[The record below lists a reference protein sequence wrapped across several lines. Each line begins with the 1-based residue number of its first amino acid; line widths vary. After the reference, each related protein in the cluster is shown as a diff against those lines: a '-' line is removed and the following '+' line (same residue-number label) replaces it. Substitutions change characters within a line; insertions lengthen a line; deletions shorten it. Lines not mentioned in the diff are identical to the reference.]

1 MYTIYSVGDVQF
13 LARVFDGVSMLT
25 GSGSLVGASAI
36 ACLIGVIFLCF
47 QSVINTQGIKIQNVL
62 VCFVIYLVCFA
73 VPTQVNI
80 VSSRDDSDFAQR
92 DNVPLGIAM
101 IGSTISTIT
110 HELTKKME
118 LAMDPILTDSRVINA
133 SNGGGY
139 ANSLYLLNHVTRP
152 QTGYVI
158 DVVEDISPNFKYN
171 LTNYCAECTVIKYL
185 LGGKNYSKD
194 FSLLVTSDAM
204 DAFKFNSNIYYTSLI
219 DPATGEADDYS
230 CAAGGEKIVSWWND
244 AVKNMDEKQAKR
256 VAKELLGY
264 NRINNNID
272 SYQNIVDAVQKAT
285 NEMYSL
291 GSGAADRGLP
301 QYSTKAIQELLFANA
316 TREVVM
322 RGIAQG
328 YTSFADSNTSFM
340 LTQAMLQRNSQWSA
354 ESSMF
359 LNSVPA
365 IMAFIEGFFYA
376 ITPFASILIL
386 LGLFGLNIF
395 IKYIVL
401 LLWVQLWTPV
411 MAIINMYI
419 MHGAASDIF
428 KIPTQLQGQDASVS
442 IYMNDSIAQVT
453 ENWIS
458 VGSMFMAATPLL
470 TFIILTGSAYAL
482 TSLTG
487 RMNGADVINE
497 KMITPDLIQPGAG
510 LAMSAVYNGNM
521 NSTLMAGMENL
532 LQKFSLSSSVSAT
545 KSYAE
550 TDAIKKQKDFA
561 IAFDQAVQK
570 VGGVDRSLAN
580 QTLQNAVNTGSE
592 NELKSFVQ
600 GMSNTVASQ
609 MARDYNLT
617 SEQAEV
623 LSSKISGG
631 VGFNLGGFVK
641 ASYDLSK
648 EDSFKSM
655 SSDKLQ
661 QLQSSVDQAMT
672 NYQNNHSGAYA
683 LAVANTLQESGSF
696 EYKNSELGNALN
708 SVKNSKDL
716 AESAT
721 KQASEMGQINEVL
734 QSNGSYNAVDLISSL
749 NNAGPQGRAQLQR
762 LDQLYQE
769 VYDNAT
775 GSEKQMLDNCVNSA
789 KSMHLTNDTATD
801 ERVGKLMALA
811 TADLGEKGIDSGD
824 LSRSVKAMEIATSAL
839 PGSHSSTLEQSESAN
854 VLNATKGNASL
865 GINESTLAP
874 TQADARAIEQR
885 SQELINTASK
895 YTPQNPGDIGAMNK
909 RQLTQGFNIGNIHI
923 PSPKEITENAQGSVI
938 TQNQENSYQTA
949 LHDPNNPLYSLTVGS
964 SKNSGNYLD
973 PKIKLNSLDDDEY
986 AVGGTVYSV
995 DSNNHAGMT
1004 LFSFAKAGQKV
1015 TDKLDE
1021 SINNNKDVDFDVLN
1035 EQKAKIINQ
1044 NGGVFAGTDDETR
1057 EKIEHE
1063 FDIVLDENARKVDKI
1078 AASYVWAINGG
1089 YNFGTMPDPSMVEQR
1104 VADLEHLVKSGNLNN
1119 QSDLGTL
1126 TGNILYREYDFQQS
1140 VREANLYKEDGTFD
1154 PKKPK
1159 IRTKLKAA
1167 STSYETGSPN
1177 ELESNKLLDKYQTTL
1192 DNVKSK
1198 FTKLNSGFAK
1208 DVNSIESS
1216 LANRYEKLP
1225 KDQVKVIAH
1234 AIAHNARIMATC
1246 DYSPQ
1251 GIKRYNEA
1259 KLSLLSIMENVQK
1272 YK

>member
-1 MYTIYSVGDVQF
+1 MYTIYSVGDVQY

-25 GSGSLVGASAI
+25 GSGSLIGASAI

-47 QSVINTQGIKIQNVL
+47 QSVINTQGIKVQNVL
-62 VCFVIYLVCFA
+62 ICFVVYLVCFG
-73 VPTQVNI
+73 VTTQVNI

-110 HELTKKME
+110 HELTEKME
-118 LAMDPILTDSRVINA
+118 VAMTPVLTDSAVIA
-133 SNGGGY
+133 SKNGGGY

-152 QTGYVI
+152 QTGYAI
-158 DVVEDISPNFKYN
+158 QLAEAKQPGFISN
-171 LTNYCAECTVIKYL
+171 LTNYAAECTVIKYMV
-185 LGGKNYSKD
+185 GGKNTPKD
-194 FSLLVTSDAM
+194 FSALSTKNFFE
-204 DAFKFNSNIYYTSLI
+204 AFKFDSDTYFTVLTDKNGFDKDYTCK
-219 DPATGEADDYS
+219 TGAEQ
-230 CAAGGEKIVSWWND
+230 IMTWWND
-244 AVKNMDEKQAKR
+244 SLNNLSEAEATNL
-256 VAKELLGY
+256 AKEILGQGATNGEFRTY
-264 NRINNNID
+264 D
-272 SYQNIVDAVQKAT
+272 DVVKKVSDKT
-285 NEMYSL
+285 NEMLLL
-291 GSGAADRGLP
+291 GTGAANAGIP
-301 QYSTKAIQELLFANA
+301 AFSMKAIQELIFANA
-316 TREVVM
+316 TRDVVI
-322 RGIAQG
+322 RGVTQG
-328 YTSFADSNTSFM
+328 YTSLSDTNSSFM
-340 LTQAMLQRNSQWSA
+340 LTQAMLQRNSQWAA

-395 IKYIVL
+395 IKYIIL

-419 MHGAASDIF
+419 MHGAALDIF
-428 KIPTQLQGQDASVS
+428 KIPPRLAGQDTSVS
-442 IYMNDSIAQVT
+442 LYMNDSIAQVT

-510 LAMSAVYNGNM
+510 LAMSSVYTGNM
-521 NSTLMAGMENL
+521 NSTVMSGMEKL
-532 LQKFSLSSSVSAT
+532 LQNFNLSSSVSAA

-570 VGGVDRSLAN
+570 VGGVERSLAN

-617 SEQAEV
+617 TEQAEV

-661 QLQSSVDQAMT
+661 KLQSSVDQAMT

-696 EYKNSELGNALN
+696 NYKDSELGNALN
-708 SVKNSKDL
+708 SVKDSKTL

-749 NNAGPQGRAQLQR
+749 NNAGAQGQAQLQR

-824 LSRSVKAMEIATSAL
+824 VSRSVQAMEIATSAL

-854 VLNATKGNASL
+854 VLKATEGNASL
-865 GINESTLAP
+865 GLNESSLAP
-874 TQADARAIEQR
+874 TQAEADAIRKQSQQLRA
-885 SQELINTASK
+885 TGKK
-895 YTPQNPGDIGAMNK
+895 YTPQNPGDIATMNQ
-909 RQLTQGFNIGNIHI
+909 RQLTQGITIGSIHI
-923 PSPKEITENAQGSVI
+923 DPPEVIANKAQGSVQ
-938 TQNQENSYQTA
+938 TQHQEDSYQTA

-973 PKIKLNSLDDDEY
+973 PKIKSNSLDNDEY
-986 AVGGTVYSV
+986 AVDGTVYSV
-995 DSNNHAGMT
+995 DSTNHAGMT
-1004 LFSFAKAGQKV
+1004 LFGFAKAGQKV
-1015 TDKLDE
+1015 TTELDE
-1021 SINNNKDVDFDVLN
+1021 SIKNNKDVDFDVLDVQMAN
-1035 EQKAKIINQ
+1035 IINQ

-1057 EKIEHE
+1057 KKIEHT
-1063 FDIVLDENARKVDKI
+1063 FDKVLDENAQKVDKI
-1078 AASYVWAINGG
+1078 AASYVRAINGG
-1089 YNFGTMPDPSMVEQR
+1089 YNFGMMPDPSMVEQR

-1126 TGNILYREYDFQQS
+1126 TGNILYREYDFQQT

-1154 PKKPK
+1154 PTKPK

-1167 STSYETGSPN
+1167 STSYDINKPN
-1177 ELESNKLLDKYQTTL
+1177 ELESNKLLDDYQTTL
-1192 DNVKSK
+1192 DGVKSK

-1216 LANRYEKLP
+1216 LSNRYEKLP
-1225 KDQVKVIAH
+1225 KDKVKVIAH

-1246 DYSPQ
+1246 DYSPT
-1251 GIKRYNEA
+1251 GIKKYNEA